1 MSDKYI
7 PINCHL
13 YDQLEEFAV
22 KKSKVQ
28 ITYLDNYEEKI
39 IEDMIIDFRTKNKE
53 EYLILS
59 NKQEIRLDKVLK
71 IHTI

>member
-28 ITYLDNYEEKI
+28 ITYLDNYEEKV

-53 EYLILS
+53 EYLILQI
-59 NKQEIRLDKVLK
+59 NKKLD
-71 IHTI
+71 

>member
-7 PINCHL
+7 PITCQL

-28 ITYLDNYEEKI
+28 ITYLDNYEEKV
-39 IEDMIIDFRTKNKE
+39 IEDLIIDFRTKNKE

-59 NKQEIRLDKVLK
+59 NKQEIRLDKILE